1 MSKIPKQIV
10 RVEQLEDW
18 NDGSKKGTIKK
29 YNLKDALIWEK
40 EGAIKILDEI
50 EEKEDEIEKNPY
62 ISKEDYKRLI
72 AQGKKEEM
80 DRLFEYA
87 ILKFKE
93 EKIHKGQIKVLEEY
107 ATAYNPEIE
116 EKEQGEEEGKK
127 FIELPGNGV
136 LISEFADKLAPVF
149 KNKNLLFYRE
159 DLSSIVEIKNNEFKE
174 VKSIRFITLME
185 KYFTPWIKRFKKIG
199 GSFEVYHSISQIT
212 ASAILASP
220 NFEDGILKIER
231 IFPVQ
236 IPIIYEGKLTFP
248 KKGYDERFN
257 SWTLPNSPEI
267 KTDMPLEE
275 AKQILY
281 EIYNEFCFQ
290 SKQDYTNAIAG
301 LLTPNLRGLFSN
313 FNVRTPLKGYLANRE
328 RAGKDFC
335 AGINGIVYEGK
346 YVEETPIST
355 GEFNSSGTNDELR
368 KKLMSAFIQ
377 GRRCLHFANNK
388 GKLNSAILEGVLT
401 NPIYSDRILGT
412 NKMGVFSNEMDYSF
426 SGNIGITLTPDL
438 INRSVFIKLFLDIE
452 DANDR
457 DFENPLLH
465 ELVLDNRGNILAAL
479 YSLINNWIDK
489 GSKPGSIPF
498 ASYPEWAKICGGIME
513 AADLGNPC
521 IRDDT
526 ISQGIALDPDSEEM
540 KILFE
545 TMYEKYPDEWIDKK
559 MIELLIR
566 DPDNTLM
573 PFIDWDKR
581 SDQTKFGI
589 KLNKNVDRLFSDI
602 RLVVKDKTKRASR
615 WDYKFTKEKS
625 TFNKEEIFGKQIV
638 VTSGNLGN
646 LFLASQCPTN
656 KGDIETIGKVAKVAK
671 NSHRLPNI
679 AKEFLKIPLSDA
691 DFEKLAPKNEQ
702 KEAQN
707 E

>member
-388 GKLNSAILEGVLT
+388 GKLN
-401 NPIYSDRILGT
+401 R
-412 NKMGVFSNEMDYSF
+412 
-426 SGNIGITLTPDL
+426 
-438 INRSVFIKLFLDIE
+438 
-452 DANDR
+452 
-457 DFENPLLH
+457 
-465 ELVLDNRGNILAAL
+465 
-479 YSLINNWIDK
+479 
-489 GSKPGSIPF
+489 
-498 ASYPEWAKICGGIME
+498 
-513 AADLGNPC
+513 
-521 IRDDT
+521 
-526 ISQGIALDPDSEEM
+526 
-540 KILFE
+540 
-545 TMYEKYPDEWIDKK
+545 
-559 MIELLIR
+559 
-566 DPDNTLM
+566 
-573 PFIDWDKR
+573 
-581 SDQTKFGI
+581 
-589 KLNKNVDRLFSDI
+589 
-602 RLVVKDKTKRASR
+602 
-615 WDYKFTKEKS
+615 
-625 TFNKEEIFGKQIV
+625 
-638 VTSGNLGN
+638 
-646 LFLASQCPTN
+646 
-656 KGDIETIGKVAKVAK
+656 
-671 NSHRLPNI
+671 
-679 AKEFLKIPLSDA
+679 
-691 DFEKLAPKNEQ
+691 
-702 KEAQN
+702 
-707 E
+707 